1 MAERIFLSVAE
12 VLAIHHLQIEEYGGA
27 QGIRDHGLLE
37 SAVFR
42 PQTGYY
48 NDVREEAAA
57 LMESLANNHPFL
69 DGNKRTAFASVHTF
83 LLVNGYD
90 LNVESLSAYRFISDA
105 LAKRKFRFGL
115 ILDWLNA
122 HVANLS

>member
-12 VLAIHHLQIEEYGGA
+12 VLAIHHLQIEEYGGSH
-27 QGIRDHGLLE
+27 GLRDRGLLE

-42 PQTGYY
+42 PQVGYY
-48 NDVREEAAA
+48 VDIREVAAA

-69 DGNKRTAFASVHTF
+69 DGNKRTAFASVHTV

-90 LNVESLSAYRFISDA
+90 LDVDSSSVFRFISGA
-105 LAKRKFRFGL
+105 LEVREFRFGA
-115 ILDWLNA
+115 ILDWLKE
-122 HVANLS
+122 HVVTRS

>member
-1 MAERIFLSVAE
+1 MAKRIFLSVAE
-12 VLAIHHLQIEEYGGA
+12 VLAIHHLQIEEYGGSH
-27 QGIRDHGLLE
+27 GIRDRGLLE

-42 PQTGYY
+42 PQIGYY
-48 NDVREEAAA
+48 NDIREEAAA

-90 LNVESLSAYRFISDA
+90 LDVDALSAYRFVSSA
-105 LAKRKFRFGL
+105 LADREFRFGL
-115 ILDWLNA
+115 ILDWLKMRV
-122 HVANLS
+122 VALS